1 MRAVTVPGRR
11 VWGLSGLVTA
21 AVLVVP
27 GVRLVTAPSAPWHR
41 QPTPDTVTRSL
52 TVSQTV
58 TSMDVQSNG
67 GSVQVST
74 GPVRHI
80 RVTEALSYDSQDGG
94 PPRVVQSVSDG
105 RLTLADPVCATSN
118 CTVSFAVIVPSGV
131 AVTVATDGGPI
142 AVDGAAAA
150 NVDSGGG
157 PMTIAHISGPLT
169 ASTEGGSLQLNETA
183 EANVDSG
190 GGPVGATQIGG
201 PLTVSTDG
209 GSLQVN
215 GLTGTLRADTGGGP
229 LFMQGVDAATAMA
242 TTGGGSARIDFS
254 TAPDT
259 VTLSTDGGPAM
270 LTVPSGLYAVTAE
283 SDGGPQSVGFATD
296 STARRSITVASGGG
310 SLRIDQSPAR
320 SSTHPGS

>member
-1 MRAVTVPGRR
+1 MRAVAVPGRW

-27 GVRLVTAPSAPWHR
+27 GVRLVTAPGNPWHR
-41 QPTPDTVTRSL
+41 QPPPDTVTRSL
-52 TVSQTV
+52 TVDQNV

-67 GSVQVST
+67 GSVQVRT
-74 GPVRHI
+74 GPVRHVQ
-80 RVTEALSYDSQDGG
+80 VTEALSYDSQDGD
-94 PPRVVQSVSDG
+94 PPGVVQSVSGG

-118 CTVSFAVIVPSGV
+118 CTVSFAVIVPSSV
-131 AVTVATDGGPI
+131 AVTAATDGGPVT
-142 AVDGAAAA
+142 VDGAAGA

-157 PMTIAHISGPLT
+157 PMSIAHINGPLT
-169 ASTEGGSLQLNETA
+169 ASTEGGSLQLYETA

-190 GGPVGATQIGG
+190 GGPVTAAQIDG

-215 GLTGTLRADTGGGP
+215 GLAGTLRADTGGGP
-229 LFMQGVDAATAMA
+229 LFMQGVNAAMA
-242 TTGGGSARIDFS
+242 TASTGGGSARIDFS

-270 LTVPSGLYAVTAE
+270 LTVPSGLYAVIAE

-296 STARRSITVASGGG
+296 STARRSITVTSGGG
-310 SLRIDQSPAR
+310 SLQIGQSPAHPSAHP
-320 SSTHPGS
+320 SS